1 MGIKIEGELNGY
13 YMGNPYLHFFDED
26 DNDYADVGAE
36 FDVTLVKQ
44 G

>member
-1 MGIKIEGELNGY
+1 MDTIWGSL
-13 YMGNPYLHFFDED
+13 PTLLC
-26 DNDYADVGAE
+26 DYADVGAE